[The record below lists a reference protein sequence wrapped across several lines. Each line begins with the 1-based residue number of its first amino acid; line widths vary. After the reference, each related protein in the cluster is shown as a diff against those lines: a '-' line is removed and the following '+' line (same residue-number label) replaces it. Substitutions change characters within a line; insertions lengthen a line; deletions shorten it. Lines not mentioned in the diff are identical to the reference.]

1 MTNRTTSTRER
12 ILHQGLALMSQS
24 GLSGVTLGVLADQ
37 VGISKSG
44 LFAHF
49 RSKEDVQ
56 IELLTHMAEFV
67 MEHVVPPSMT
77 ASEGLPRLRAVV
89 RNWFGWAQRAGLP
102 GGCPVAAGLFEFDDV
117 EGRVRNK
124 ILEMEGQWR
133 LRLTELVRRAVDLR
147 HFRQDLDVDQFVWEL
162 CGIYLSH
169 HAAHRFLRAADA
181 DTRAQTAVR
190 ALVER
195 AMLPSGRHRVANR
208 AKPRRSREMRKASH
222 DKRKASNKSRHQKL
236 TGERVP

>member
-1 MTNRTTSTRER
+1 MPNPTTSTRER

-24 GLSGVTLGVLADQ
+24 GLAGVTLGVLADQ
-37 VGISKSG
+37 VGMSKSG

-56 IELLTHMAEFV
+56 IELLSHMAEFA
-67 MEHVVPPSMT
+67 MAHVLEPSIT
-77 ASEGLPRLRAVV
+77 ADEGLPRLQALV

-133 LRLTELVRRAVDLR
+133 LMLTELVQRAVDLGHLR
-147 HFRQDLDVDQFVWEL
+147 RDLDVDQFVWEL
-162 CGIYLSH
+162 CGIYLGH
-169 HAAHRFLRAADA
+169 HAAHRFLRSADA
-181 DTRAQTAVR
+181 DKRAQTAFR
-190 ALVER
+190 TLID
-195 AMLPSGRHRVANR
+195 R
-208 AKPRRSREMRKASH
+208 AKQPAKGRRVISRNVRNKTRLARKRRS
-222 DKRKASNKSRHQKL
+222 
-236 TGERVP
+236 